1 MAQSFNLGALGQF
14 LTVNVA
20 TNTATFANAIS
31 IGNSTVNVTINS
43 TSFSGTATASIPA
56 YVVNTSG
63 NYTVAGNLYFTGTNT
78 VFGTM
83 YTVGAV
89 PGATGN
95 SVSANTTALLIGN
108 STVYSIINSTAFS
121 GTALTA
127 NNASYLGTVVATDYA
142 TKTYVTGLGYL
153 TAVPAGYIQ
162 NTFTGSLTGNLN
174 FTGANNTFSTMY
186 TVGAVPGAVG
196 NSVSANTTA
205 LLIGNSTVYTTIN
218 STAFSG
224 TVLNAN
230 NANYLGT
237 VAAANYINNTG
248 NYTLSGNLN
257 FTGANNTFGTM
268 LAIGAVPGA
277 VGNSVSA
284 NTTTIL
290 IGNSTVYTTINAT
303 AFSGTVLNA
312 NNTNYLGTVAAANY
326 LTNTGNFTVS
336 GNLNFT
342 GANSYFSGKTTYAA
356 NLVLAAGISVIDS
369 TGSQGASNQVLT
381 SNGSGNVYWAT
392 VSGSGGGWTGGT
404 MANAATFS
412 NTVTFSN
419 VVTMTS
425 NLAVNGAIFLSNGT
439 GSNSGTAGQVLTS
452 AGSGN
457 AYWSTISGGGGGS
470 FTNGAS
476 IAVSNLAYTNTTG
489 TSTGIAYSFI
499 NTTSN
504 SLDTVF
510 A

>member
-1 MAQSFNLGALGQF
+1 MAEQKIYFQQIANTGGLPGQVLVANSTGVTWGDANNTAYVGTVSAANVVSNAQLSANLANYQTTAGLSG
-14 LTVNVA
+14 NVA
-20 TNTATFANAIS
+20 T
-31 IGNSTVNVTINS
+31 
-43 TSFSGTATASIPA
+43 
-56 YVVNTSG
+56 
-63 NYTVAGNLYFTGTNT
+63 
-78 VFGTM
+78 
-83 YTVGAV
+83 
-89 PGATGN
+89 
-95 SVSANTTALLIGN
+95 
-108 STVYSIINSTAFS
+108 
-121 GTALTA
+121 LTA
-127 NNASYLGTVVATDYA
+127 NNASYLGTIAA
-142 TKTYVTGLGYL
+142 ASYV
-153 TAVPAGYIQ
+153 Q
-162 NTFTGSLTGNLN
+162 NTDSR
-174 FTGANNTFSTMY
+174 
-186 TVGAVPGAVG
+186 
-196 NSVSANTTA
+196 
-205 LLIGNSTVYTTIN
+205 
-218 STAFSG
+218 
-224 TVLNAN
+224 
-230 NANYLGT
+230 
-237 VAAANYINNTG
+237 
-248 NYTLSGNLN
+248 TLSGNIY
-257 FTGANNTFGTM
+257 FTAANVYFGTA
-268 LAIGAVPGA
+268 LYVGDNVDITTTSVL
-277 VGNSVSA
+277 VGNA
-284 NTTTIL
+284 
-290 IGNSTVYTTINAT
+290 TV
-303 AFSGTVLNA
+303 
-312 NNTNYLGTVAAANY
+312 NTNISAGSITLNGTSVLTSVGTNY

-342 GANSYFSGKTTYAA
+342 GANSYFSGKTTHAA

-369 TGSQGASNQVLT
+369 TGSQGTSNQVLT